1 MILICFFKERR
12 QDSPSYNKLLLI
24 FFLFCSNQLV
34 HSTFSAHC
42 TRTAQSGLLTSRY
55 ENAICK
61 CNASILVANRYIQ
74 FIWYCQLVAISETF
88 QEGVLGHVSR
98 KFRKLFGPEKPFVK
112 LRLAYSVKLVFS
124 DAVKRI
130 KIKIT
135 SKFRASRRFRFE
147 DTKRTMSP
155 EMRLKSFGTFEKRAP
170 LSFVSLCQLCYK
182 RPCLSSFFTDSVI
195 DDFITVAVTECCPL
209 CDSSCRLLVFWKKVV
224 PTFWDHLVCW
234 QNPLEGLIN

>member
-1 MILICFFKERR
+1 MFFKERC

-24 FFLFCSNQLV
+24 FFMFCSNQLV

-61 CNASILVANRYIQ
+61 CNASIRVPNRYIQ

-98 KFRKLFGPEKPFVK
+98 KSRKLFGPEKPFVN

-124 DAVKRI
+124 NAVKGI

-135 SKFRASRRFRFE
+135 SKFRASRRLCCE
-147 DTKRTMSP
+147 DTKRTLSP
-155 EMRLKSFGTFEKRAP
+155 EMRLKSYGTFEKQTP
-170 LSFVSLCQLCYK
+170 GVTLS
-182 RPCLSSFFTDSVI
+182 
-195 DDFITVAVTECCPL
+195 
-209 CDSSCRLLVFWKKVV
+209 VV
-224 PTFWDHLVCW
+224 L
-234 QNPLEGLIN
+234 